1 MDLPKENPIV
11 ENQLEGFVS
20 KPEESAVNAA
30 SQLEPLLNLLLE
42 LKIVTGVDKKNPASK
57 HDSSSESSS
66 ENSEAGILGGLND
79 LLGISEPVVVNVT
92 PQTPPDPEPE
102 SSDYQADLE
111 LNNRPLVT
119 QKINE
124 SEQEFDRYNSESKPD
139 SSNENDRAG
148 VLDGLKDLLGI
159 SESATVNIKPQTPN
173 PELESD
179 ELVASI
185 DEFKNLL
192 FVTQKLTNS
201 ELERDYSSSKTI
213 DVSAITQPDLND
225 KSPSIQHLSN
235 VTTEDNLQKVQGKQS
250 EDGDRH
256 LEDLLASETKAKP
269 SDIPSKAT
277 RTRSKEPGKSQ
288 DLDAVVTATQKMPN
302 LLEQPARSQPTEI
315 LGEIKQDLNQAEGAM
330 ETLQNLIFGS
340 KISDIEQVKN
350 LLAEND
356 LPGVRRLMVNI
367 NDKLGKLE
375 HQIYDPE
382 ELIQLMLPW
391 IAEILTLKIADSREE
406 VVKAMVPII
415 ADVIRAKT
423 VENKQAMSAAIAEL
437 LPDAL
442 AQQIKDSPAEIAKA
456 IAPEIGI
463 AIKEQIRLD
472 QESIAQALAPEMG
485 KAITAQ
491 IELERDAMVDAL
503 YPVIG
508 NTIAKYMAEAIKTIN
523 EKVSNALSVEG
534 VQRKIRSKVQGV
546 SEAEL
551 ILRESIPFTVQA
563 AFLIH
568 KASGLVI
575 SESQHSGE
583 FKLESEMVAGMLTA
597 IRSFVNECI
606 VQPGEISELNQI
618 EYGDSKIM
626 LEVAGYCYMAV
637 VVKGEPAPAFITK
650 MRQTV
655 SNLILNYAKLIN
667 EFNGDPDTI
676 PDSLHPLI
684 ETLFEPPTK
693 EKTTKTPIAL
703 VGLSLAA
710 LSLILVPWGI
720 YQHRSSINRR
730 LEANASTALASTPE
744 LAVYRLN
751 VDVDD
756 KTLKLT
762 GKLPNPELRTKAE
775 KIALSIAPNL
785 KLDNQIVAVDV
796 PPDPVLTAAEVMRIA
811 AVLNK
816 MEGVS
821 ISSQYADRRVT
832 VEGTVF
838 QNADAQKI
846 AQSFKQIPGVESV
859 ISTVKLN
866 PLKIAT
872 RIYFEQGTAKL
883 DSTHQETIVN
893 IKDFLKQ
900 HPQKRIKIIGHSDR
914 VGEATANQQL
924 ALLRAQA
931 VRDALVLQG
940 IDPKRL
946 QVVGNINPPVGVE
959 PNQPLLLSR
968 CVLFEPITKSINS
981 K

>member
-1 MDLPKENPIV
+1 MALPKENPTV

-20 KPEESAVNAA
+20 KPDESAASAA

-57 HDSSSESSS
+57 PDNSGESSS
-66 ENSEAGILGGLND
+66 ENGEAGILGGLND
-79 LLGISEPVVVNVT
+79 LLGISEPVAVNVT
-92 PQTPPDPEPE
+92 PTTPVPEPE
-102 SSDYQADLE
+102 SSDDRADLE

-119 QKINE
+119 QKLND
-124 SEQEFDRYNSESKPD
+124 SEPEFERYNSESKPD
-139 SSNENDRAG
+139 SSTENDRAE

-159 SESATVNIKPQTPN
+159 TQSAAVNIKPPTPD
-173 PELESD
+173 PRPESD
-179 ELVASI
+179 DPVAAI
-185 DEFKNLL
+185 DELKNFL

-201 ELERDYSSSKTI
+201 ELEKDYSSAQTI
-213 DVSAITQPDLND
+213 DVSAIEQPDLDD
-225 KSPSIQHLSN
+225 KSLSIQQLSN
-235 VTTEDNLQKVQGKQS
+235 LTTEDNLQEVQGKKS

-269 SDIPSKAT
+269 SDTPSKAT
-277 RTRSKEPGKSQ
+277 RTRSKEPGESQ

-391 IAEILTLKIADSREE
+391 IADILALKIADSREE
-406 VVKAMVPII
+406 VVKAIVPII

-442 AQQIKDSPAEIAKA
+442 AQQIQNSPAEIAKA

-508 NTIAKYMAEAIKTIN
+508 NTISKYMAEAIKTIN

-551 ILRESIPFTVQA
+551 ILKESVAFTVQA

-575 SESQHSGE
+575 SESQHSGDYQ
-583 FKLESEMVAGMLTA
+583 LESEMVAGMLTA

-637 VVKGEPAPAFITK
+637 VVKGEPPPSFITK
-650 MRQTV
+650 LRQTV
-655 SNLILNYAKLIN
+655 SNLILNYAKLIH

-676 PDSLHPLI
+676 PTSLHPFI
-684 ETLFEPPTK
+684 ESLFDPLTK
-693 EKTTKTPIAL
+693 QKITKTPIVL
-703 VGLSLAA
+703 MGLSLAA

-720 YQHRSSINRR
+720 YQYRSSIERR
-730 LEANASTALASTPE
+730 LEAKASTALASTPE

-751 VDVDD
+751 ADVEGE
-756 KTLKLT
+756 TLKLT

-811 AVLNK
+811 TVLNK
-816 MEGVS
+816 IEGVS
-821 ISSQYADRRVT
+821 ISSRYADRRVT

-893 IKDFLKQ
+893 VKDFLKQ
-900 HPQKRIKIIGHSDR
+900 YPQKRIKIIGHSDR
-914 VGEATANQQL
+914 VGEAIANKQL
-924 ALLRAQA
+924 AVLRAET

-946 QVVGNINPPVGVE
+946 QVVGSTNPPAGVE

-968 CVLFEPITKSINS
+968 CVLFEPITKSINN